1 MKKILSYL
9 KFVTRVKLRFKH
21 KSEIGFL
28 LKVRWVTLVFHIYAL
43 YQNTSS
49 FFFFFGFLGPHLQN
63 MEVPGLEVKSEL

>member
-49 FFFFFGFLGPHLQN
+49 FFFFLAF
-63 MEVPGLEVKSEL
+63 